1 MIMKLFSDYFKELL
15 EKQSDYFKD
24 DPIKG
29 AYLIGAYSKSII
41 NSSFTSEVS
50 KENKTFE
57 KWLSNQKIIAPN
69 LKKIFNKANE
79 FERKLKLGSVTNSD
93 LSQLITTHFC
103 NEKSKNV
110 SRYEIS
116 FAFIRGMNDYVK
128 FKKENQK
135 QGEGDE

>member
-1 MIMKLFSDYFKELL
+1 MKLFSDYFKELL
-15 EKQSDYFKD
+15 KKQSDYFKD
-24 DPIKG
+24 DLIKG

-41 NSSFTSEVS
+41 NSSFASDVS

-57 KWLSNQKIIAPN
+57 KWLSNQKII
-69 LKKIFNKANE
+69 FNKANE
-79 FERKLKLGSVTNSD
+79 FERKLKRGSATNSD

-103 NEKSKNV
+103 NEKSKSV

-128 FKKENQK
+128 FKKDNQQSGENN
-135 QGEGDE
+135 E

>member
-1 MIMKLFSDYFKELL
+1 MKLFSDYFEGLL

-24 DPIKG
+24 DLIKG

-57 KWLSNQKIIAPN
+57 KWLSNQKVIAPN

-79 FERKLKLGSVTNSD
+79 FERKLKLGSD

-103 NEKSKNV
+103 NEKGKSV

-128 FKKENQK
+128 FKKDNQ
-135 QGEGDE
+135 QLGGNNE

>member
-1 MIMKLFSDYFKELL
+1 MKLFSDYFKELL

-24 DPIKG
+24 DLIKG

-41 NSSFTSEVS
+41 NSSFASDVS

-57 KWLSNQKIIAPN
+57 KSLSNQKIIAPN

-79 FERKLKLGSVTNSD
+79 FERKLKLGSATNSD
-93 LSQLITTHFC
+93 LLQLITTHFC
-103 NEKSKNV
+103 NEKSKSV

-128 FKKENQK
+128 FKKDNQQSGENN
-135 QGEGDE
+135 E